1 MLFYRKK
8 LLLFLLLL
16 IIPSSCGF
24 QPLYKRLD
32 NKTAI
37 IGIIDI
43 PEISGK
49 EGFHLREELIRQL
62 GDPKQPAF
70 KLVLSIQTNKINE
83 VITPDNQIT
92 SYRLIMIAQ
101 YSLENEFGEKILPT
115 QKSTVRTGFSSA
127 SNSTGYTTQTAEET
141 AKKRLAIKIAS
152 EISTR
157 LFILS
162 EKWLP

>member
-1 MLFYRKK
+1 M
-8 LLLFLLLL
+8 
-16 IIPSSCGF
+16 
-24 QPLYKRLD
+24 
-32 NKTAI
+32 
-37 IGIIDI
+37 
-43 PEISGK
+43 
-49 EGFHLREELIRQL
+49 
-62 GDPKQPAF
+62 
-70 KLVLSIQTNKINE
+70 LSIQTNKINE